1 MAGSIL
7 QKSSE
12 RERER
17 ELTRRPEYSYDNTYG
32 PFSLMRRFSEE
43 MDQLFHH
50 TFGRSENAGGMTAWS
65 PAVDVREREGNIEVV
80 AELPGIRKEDV
91 RVECTDEGLILQGE
105 KREEREETSGGVH
118 RSERSYGHFYRTVP
132 LPPGADTEKA
142 QAEFKDGLLRI
153 RIPVQENKQRR
164 RSIPIAA

>member
-7 QKSSE
+7 QKTPE

-17 ELTRRPEYSYDNTYG
+17 ELTRRPDYNYDFG

-43 MDQLFHH
+43 MDQFFHN
-50 TFGRSENAGGMTAWS
+50 TFGRTSEGQMGGWT
-65 PAVDVREREGNIEVV
+65 PAIDVREHDGKIEVA

-91 RVECTDEGLILQGE
+91 KVECTEDGLILQGE
-105 KREEREETSGGVH
+105 KREEHEETEGGVH
-118 RSERSYGHFYRTVP
+118 RSERSYGHFYRMVP
-132 LPPGADTEKA
+132 LPAGADTEKA
-142 QAEFKDGLLRI
+142 QAEFKNGLLLV
-153 RIPVQENKQRR
+153 RIPIQEGKQRR